1 VTRARCVAHAV
12 SGRAAALDDPGGPLR
27 YSVAMACPHCAIE
40 ENLLAS
46 GWCRD
51 CERAFGI
58 WGRRYATDI
67 VSTVL
72 VGMAIVLVGGM
83 GLPLLGFN
91 WLLSASS
98 ILVSFGAMLAL
109 YQFHDRRRRRQFLDE
124 RLPRAYVMSGT

>member
-1 VTRARCVAHAV
+1 
-12 SGRAAALDDPGGPLR
+12 
-27 YSVAMACPHCAIE
+27 MACPHCAID

-58 WGRRYATDI
+58 WGRRHASDM

-83 GLPLLGFN
+83 GLPLLGFS
-91 WLLSASS
+91 WLLSLSS
-98 ILVSFGAMLAL
+98 IVVSFGAMLGL
-109 YQFHDRRRRRQFLDE
+109 YQFHDRRRRQQFLE
-124 RLPRAYVMSGT
+124 ARLPRAYLTTKT

>member
-1 VTRARCVAHAV
+1 
-12 SGRAAALDDPGGPLR
+12 
-27 YSVAMACPHCAIE
+27 MACPHCAID

-83 GLPLLGFN
+83 GLPLLGFG
-91 WLLSASS
+91 WLISASS
-98 ILVSFGAMLAL
+98 IFVSFGAMLGL

-124 RLPRAYVMSGT
+124 RLPRAYLMSRT